1 VDENHLPTDGIV
13 NKTLYKC
20 RKCKLL
26 FWTTEKAALH
36 EKSCQDKNWINC
48 NVCMVLRFRSQE
60 EVAVHKQTCR
70 GPMPLRVADL
80 PLAEPL
86 PTRDSIVI
94 GGGLPQSV
102 SGTGT
107 VAGSSVEQVERAP
120 AKQEQAKRKAGD
132 VLNDGEGISAVCPP
146 AKKKKEEVQE
156 VIDVD
161 ASPSPSSGEMNWA
174 TVWTCD
180 ICKVKQFSD
189 FNEAVEHERIC
200 KGAPPSSEGVTKPK
214 PQPAPP
220 RPKPKAKSAPKK
232 VAVPPRS
239 THPEIK
245 YGDQGCTI
253 MVEQDYGKLFRVAPL
268 DGLPFINTFS
278 REAAKKLHPSEK
290 FLLQQLE
297 LFTISPE
304 LMSSVNMKAPA
315 QAVGL
320 RCRNCIAQKDG
331 CCFMKLSSVTN
342 TPRDVLLMAREH
354 VMRHCKFMKAKDQKI
369 VQELKGEAGAFGQY
383 CNFVAKLYNL
393 KDGIDGVVLGDSV
406 TVPAGYSKPSTI
418 DVTAL
423 MPDLVEAEAD
433 ERNVKPIPIPV
444 PDEVKEVLQNPPVSL
459 PSAPPQDQ
467 SIAP

>member
-1 VDENHLPTDGIV
+1 MDENHLPTDGIV

-86 PTRDSIVI
+86 PTRESIVS
-94 GGGLPQSV
+94 GGGLPQSI
-102 SGTGT
+102 SGAGT
-107 VAGSSVEQVERAP
+107 VVAGSSVEQVERAP
-120 AKQEQAKRKAGD
+120 AKKEQAKRKAGD
-132 VLNDGEGISAVCPP
+132 IMNDGEGISAVCPP
-146 AKKKKEEVQE
+146 AKKKKEEEQE

-200 KGAPPSSEGVTKPK
+200 KGKKATEDAATPPSSEEGTKPK
-214 PQPAPP
+214 PKPK
-220 RPKPKAKSAPKK
+220 PKPKAPKK
-232 VAVPPRS
+232 VTVPRS
-239 THPEIK
+239 THPETK

-268 DGLPFINTFS
+268 DGLPFISTFS

-331 CCFMKLSSVTN
+331 CCFMKLSSVSS

-369 VQELKGEAGAFGQY
+369 VQELKGEAGVFGKY
-383 CNFVAKLYNL
+383 CNLVAKLYNL

-406 TVPAGYSKPSTI
+406 TVPAGYSKPSSI
-418 DVTAL
+418 DVSAL
-423 MPDLVEAEAD
+423 MPELVEAEAD
-433 ERNVKPIPIPV
+433 ERNVKPSLV
-444 PDEVKEVLQNPPVSL
+444 AAVNEVKEETAPL

-467 SIAP
+467 STAP